1 MLGMGWGW
9 EIGWGLPL
17 RPVLRPPSLV
27 CHEKGR
33 DCGLWAVRRTPGL
46 LPGVRGG
53 GAYLAQASACTVAS
67 SRQAARAVWLAT
79 QLGRKV

>member
-1 MLGMGWGW
+1 MLGMTWGW

-17 RPVLRPPSLV
+17 SAVHRAAGLV
-27 CHEKGR
+27 GNEKGR
-33 DCGLWAVRRTPGL
+33 GCGLWGGFARQTCDLARGL
-46 LPGVRGG
+46 GT
-53 GAYLAQASACTVAS
+53 YLAQASACTVAS